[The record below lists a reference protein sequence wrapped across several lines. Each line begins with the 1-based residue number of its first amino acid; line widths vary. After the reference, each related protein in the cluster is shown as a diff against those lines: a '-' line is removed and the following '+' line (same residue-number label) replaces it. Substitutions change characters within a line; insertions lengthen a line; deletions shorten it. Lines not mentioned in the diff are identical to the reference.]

1 MSYRMDAESVIL
13 QTVFGDHA
21 ANRCWFLMNWALLR
35 ESGAVALETVV
46 EQTQA
51 VITAVALKRILAEFY
66 NRMTECGNDIGSM
79 DVISALD
86 DLGIGEE
93 PIWFLA
99 GQGSLEDKELTD
111 IVNSRDDIHDMLD
124 YLVRREGRNV
134 AALMQETFDVPILF
148 VQMLATAVRPD
159 GGELDDYDS
168 AEEYRDAVEAC
179 LAELNNFCVDY
190 AVCYEWIENGMEL

>member
-86 DLGIGEE
+86 ELGIGEE
-93 PIWFLA
+93 PIWFLS
-99 GQGSLEDKELTD
+99 GQGSLEGFASRKRSDTPFRAV
-111 IVNSRDDIHDMLD
+111 IMVN
-124 YLVRREGRNV
+124 Y
-134 AALMQETFDVPILF
+134 
-148 VQMLATAVRPD
+148 VQLQSGLLSPAFAV
-159 GGELDDYDS
+159 
-168 AEEYRDAVEAC
+168 
-179 LAELNNFCVDY
+179 
-190 AVCYEWIENGMEL
+190 

>member
-1 MSYRMDAESVIL
+1 
-13 QTVFGDHA
+13 
-21 ANRCWFLMNWALLR
+21 
-35 ESGAVALETVV
+35 
-46 EQTQA
+46 
-51 VITAVALKRILAEFY
+51 
-66 NRMTECGNDIGSM
+66 
-79 DVISALD
+79 
-86 DLGIGEE
+86 
-93 PIWFLA
+93 
-99 GQGSLEDKELTD
+99 
-111 IVNSRDDIHDMLD
+111 MLD

>member
-1 MSYRMDAESVIL
+1 MEKDDTS
-13 QTVFGDHA
+13 QTKEICDIYDVYG
-21 ANRCWFLMNWALLR
+21 NRTGKTFVRGEPLSNGQYVM
-35 ESGAVALETVV
+35 VV
-46 EQTQA
+46 
-51 VITAVALKRILAEFY
+51 
-66 NRMTECGNDIGSM
+66 
-79 DVISALD
+79 DV
-86 DLGIGEE
+86 
-93 PIWFLA
+93 W
-99 GQGSLEDKELTD
+99 

-179 LAELNNFCVDY
+179 YAELNNFCVDY